1 MQSAR
6 AEVILMVETLTAEEL
21 DSLPVG
27 VIQLDRNGTVL
38 QYNETESA
46 LARTSR
52 ADVIGRDFFDE
63 VAPCTAVRDFQGRFQ
78 DGVARRELDVTF
90 DYQFRFRDD
99 RTKDVSVS
107 MSYRP
112 ESDTVWVV
120 VERP

>member
-38 QYNETESA
+38 QYNETESS

-52 ADVIGRDFFDE
+52 ADVIGRDFFTE

-99 RTKDVSVS
+99 RIKDVSVS
-107 MSYRP
+107 MRYRP